1 MYKIQYLDTHRWVD
15 CITGYDE
22 QMSISKAMCWS
33 DSNPD
38 RKVRV
43 IHESN
48 EGKFVVF
55 FAQE

>member
-55 FAQE
+55 FA